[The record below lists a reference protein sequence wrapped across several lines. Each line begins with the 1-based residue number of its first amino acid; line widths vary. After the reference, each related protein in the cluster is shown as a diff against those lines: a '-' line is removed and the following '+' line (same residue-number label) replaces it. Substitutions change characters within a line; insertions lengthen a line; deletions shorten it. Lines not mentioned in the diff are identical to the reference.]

1 MAAVRWTGFL
11 GSSLGKLCGHVSVVL
26 ADGSAGVSSIPLDLT
41 PVTGSA
47 LARQEG
53 QRPVAGG
60 FELPVGHGEFG
71 AVVSIEVVGGENASR
86 AGSKSNVR
94 SERGPCAA

>member
-11 GSSLGKLCGHVSVVL
+11 ESSLGKLWFLVSVLFAFFVG
-26 ADGSAGVSSIPLDLT
+26 AVSCVPLDLS

-60 FELPVGHGEFG
+60 FELPVRHG
-71 AVVSIEVVGGENASR
+71 AVG
-86 AGSKSNVR
+86 
-94 SERGPCAA
+94 